1 MKMGLKI
8 TPSGPGKGLGLPG
21 PRALREL
28 WLTIARGHA
37 RRDYSVTT
45 WTRGD
50 EAMLL
55 RYADL
60 GWTARAAVA
69 AVLEPDPHWCPTRLP
84 LVQ

>member
-1 MKMGLKI
+1 MASLDD
-8 TPSGPGKGLGLPG
+8 
-21 PRALREL
+21 L

-37 RRDYSVTT
+37 RRDYSVTS

-69 AVLEPDPHWCPTRLP
+69 ALFEPDPHWCPTRLP
-84 LVQ
+84 PGQ